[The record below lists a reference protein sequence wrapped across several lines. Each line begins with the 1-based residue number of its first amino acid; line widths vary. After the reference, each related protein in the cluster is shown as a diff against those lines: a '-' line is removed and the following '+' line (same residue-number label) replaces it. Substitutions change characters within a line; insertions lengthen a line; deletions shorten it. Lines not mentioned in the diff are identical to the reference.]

1 MQNQEGL
8 PDDDELVRQRLH
20 RLLEQHSQSD
30 IARKTGHLVAGVN
43 RYVHGAR
50 VPAAFCSAL
59 VRGLGVNP
67 SWLLVGEGAPFLSD
81 VPAETARLGE
91 NLLELVEAMNAIARM
106 RLGSLTGKHHL
117 KVLRELNDALMAHE
131 RLREKLN
138 DQSRP
143 LFRRILDDLQSA
155 LDKLDL
161 ERAADLRQA
170 ALQLSRLCDDEELAR
185 NFMRMQ
191 AYHEFQ
197 LKNSEQFLHFQRK
210 LFLASLPDGTLFDE
224 RACDEAR
231 RIVVAL
237 VQMDRMHEAH
247 RICRAVRNLA
257 GRKGQKWDAFARL
270 DNTHG
275 VILTELGFLHK
286 GLEKVQRTLPRL
298 TGMYRRI
305 SEATQLRMMMWGGML
320 PVADAARIGE
330 RTDAKADHILQFA
343 CWLGDK
349 ASLRVALDYANA
361 PNIEPVWRSGYFRR
375 LATALLE
382 QLERPDPKAAR
393 EGVAL
398 DTGAGRPAGGD
409 SPLAS
414 ACNTEVLVTSGDRAG
429 ALREL
434 LRCEQ
439 ARQELPREVTPH
451 ILALSLHYRNAIR
464 LIEPGAKGAQ
474 GRLRRRAQKHM
485 QTWFKR
491 GWVAYGPVL
500 QQAEAG

>member
-1 MQNQEGL
+1 MQDQEAP
-8 PDDDELVRQRLH
+8 PDDDAMVRLRLH
-20 RLLEQHSQSD
+20 RLLEQHSQSE

-50 VPAAFCSAL
+50 VPAAFCAAL

-67 SWLLVGEGAPFLSD
+67 SWLLVGEGAPYLSD

-138 DQSRP
+138 EQSRP
-143 LFRRILDDLQSA
+143 LFRRILEDLKTA
-155 LDKLDL
+155 LDNLNL
-161 ERAADLRQA
+161 ERATELRQA
-170 ALQLSRLCDDEELAR
+170 ALQLSRLCDDEALAR
-185 NFMRMQ
+185 DFTGLQ

-197 LKNSEQFLHFQRK
+197 LKNSERFLHFQRR
-210 LFLASLPDGTLFDE
+210 LFLATLPDGALFDE

-237 VQMDRMHEAH
+237 VQMDRMREAH
-247 RICRAVRNLA
+247 RICRATRNLV
-257 GRKGQKWDAFARL
+257 GRKGRRWDAFARL
-270 DNTHG
+270 ENTHG

-286 GLEKVQRTLPRL
+286 GLAKVQRTLPRL

-320 PVADAARIGE
+320 PIADAARIGE
-330 RTDAKADHILQFA
+330 RTDAKSDHILQFA

-349 ASLRVALDYANA
+349 AALRTALDYANA
-361 PNIEPVWRSGYFRR
+361 PNVEPVWRNGYFRR

-393 EGVAL
+393 QGVAL
-398 DTGAGRPAGGD
+398 DPGSGRLTGGEV
-409 SPLAS
+409 PLTS
-414 ACNTEVLVTSGDRAG
+414 ACNTELLVAAGDRAG
-429 ALREL
+429 AMKEMM
-434 LRCEQ
+434 RCEEM
-439 ARQELPREVTPH
+439 RRSLNPEVTPH
-451 ILALSLHYRNAIR
+451 VLALSLHFRNALR
-464 LIEPGAKGAQ
+464 LIAPGARGEP
-474 GRLRRRAQKHM
+474 GRLRRAAFRHFE
-485 QTWFKR
+485 TWFRR
-491 GWVAYGPVL
+491 GYVAYGPVL
-500 QQAEAG
+500 AEHGR

>member
-1 MQNQEGL
+1 MQNQETA
-8 PDDDELVRQRLH
+8 PDDDALVRTRLH
-20 RLLEQHSQSD
+20 RLLEQHSQSE

-67 SWLLVGEGAPFLSD
+67 SWLLVGEGAPYLSD
-81 VPAETARLGE
+81 VPVETARLGE

-138 DQSRP
+138 EQSRP
-143 LFRRILDDLQSA
+143 LFKRILDDLQVA

-185 NFMRMQ
+185 AFMRLQ

-197 LKNSEQFLHFQRK
+197 LKNSERFLHFQRK

-237 VQMDRMHEAH
+237 VQMDRMREAH
-247 RICRAVRNLA
+247 RICRAVRDLA
-257 GRKGQKWDAFARL
+257 GRKGQQWDAFARL
-270 DNTHG
+270 ENTRG
-275 VILTELGFLHK
+275 VILTELGYLHK
-286 GLEKVQRTLPRL
+286 GLECVQRTLPRL

-305 SEATQLRMMMWGGML
+305 AEATQLRMMMWGGML
-320 PVADAARIGE
+320 PIKDAAQVGE
-330 RTDAKADHILQFA
+330 RTDAKADHLMQFA

-349 ASLRVALDYANA
+349 PSLRIALDYANA
-361 PNIEPVWRSGYFRR
+361 PNVEPVWRSGYFQRV
-375 LATALLE
+375 AKAILE
-382 QLERPDPKAAR
+382 QLERPDPKTAR
-393 EGVAL
+393 EGVPL
-398 DTGAGRPAGGD
+398 DQGTGRPVGGD
-409 SPLAS
+409 APLAA
-414 ACNTEVLVTSGDRAG
+414 ACNTEILYASGDKAAALKELHKCEDTRRA
-429 ALREL
+429 
-434 LRCEQ
+434 
-439 ARQELPREVTPH
+439 LPREVTPH
-451 ILALSLHYRNAIR
+451 ILALSLHYRNVLR
-464 LIEPGAKGAQ
+464 LIPKDAKGDQ
-474 GRLRRRAQKHM
+474 GRLRRAARKHFES
-485 QTWFKR
+485 WFKR
-491 GWVAYGPVL
+491 GFTAYGPVL
-500 QQAEAG
+500 KDS